1 MAQERG
7 SARVSVTAVVMM
19 VAMAMVLHCGRAKTY
34 TVGDGQNGW
43 TTNVNKSKW
52 AKANLQGK
60 TSFKAGDI
68 LVFKYTNIHNLV
80 EVSKKGYDSC
90 TTAGQKFSKTSGND
104 KITLSKGPHYY
115 ICSKP
120 GHCTSG
126 MKIAVTAN

>member
-19 VAMAMVLHCGRAKTY
+19 VAMAMVLHCEVAEGATY
-34 TVGDGQNGW
+34 TVGGTSGW
-43 TTNVNKSKW
+43 TYNMPSSNW
-52 AKANLQGK
+52 AKGK
-60 TSFKAGDI
+60 TFKSGDT

-104 KITLSKGPHYY
+104 KIKLSKGPHYY

-120 GHCTSG
+120 GHCASG